1 MHRHIILVSN
11 LMSVQKISKVLDI
24 RKQKVLDIRK
34 QVCYTN
40 NIKSNEHQN

>member
-1 MHRHIILVSN
+1 
-11 LMSVQKISKVLDI
+11 MSVQKISKVLDI